1 MVWLISKM
9 KIYILHYICHMKFK
23 SPCRTACRQ
32 TISENSS
39 MSKNQP
45 CMFSPRSDT
54 APLWNKWSRRSFTGS
69 VLPNCTANILS
80 LQQLSLPASH
90 SLRAGELWVGP
101 AWVWQA
107 ADLSCSSHCAIHN
120 PTGTPREGKLIKE
133 NFLYDHGFTFKG
145 FQESSQCPL
154 FTCFRGCTAV
164 AQLSA
169 TE

>member
-45 CMFSPRSDT
+45 CMFSPHSDT

-80 LQQLSLPASH
+80 LQQLSLWGQASLPFPQSRGTLSGSSLGLAGCRPFLQFILCYSQSHRH
-90 SLRAGELWVGP
+90 SQGRQVNKRKLSLWS
-101 AWVWQA
+101 W
-107 ADLSCSSHCAIHN
+107 
-120 PTGTPREGKLIKE
+120 
-133 NFLYDHGFTFKG
+133 FYF
-145 FQESSQCPL
+145 
-154 FTCFRGCTAV
+154 
-164 AQLSA
+164 
-169 TE
+169 